1 MTDTPLSLAR
11 PLPADRFHT
20 GVRLAALVLWLLAIA
35 VVYVLLAVV
44 IGLVFGPVSGV
55 GVVIVVIAAIILA
68 QPLAWLAEKQL
79 IARWPSGRAVVLE
92 PGAITWRDRGKSQ
105 RLDMGPRL
113 NFWRWRFMVRRRRG
127 GRVPSGHHC
136 FAIRMVQADT
146 VISLYTFL
154 APAAATALS
163 ARMPFYE
170 LRRPSE
176 QGKAGPALGGRD
188 AMYLAAE
195 HARWD
200 TGAELDAADFEALL
214 AHLESGIPE
223 FNRSTQSGG

>member
-1 MTDTPLSLAR
+1 MTDTTVSLGR
-11 PLPADRFHT
+11 PLPADRFHA
-20 GVRLAALVLWLLAIA
+20 GVRLAALVLWLLAIV
-35 VVYVLLAVV
+35 VVYFILAATV
-44 IGLVFGPVSGV
+44 GLILGQVGGL
-55 GVVIVVIAAIILA
+55 GVVILLIAAVILA
-68 QPLAWLAEKQL
+68 QPLAYLAEKQL

-92 PGAITWRDRGKSQ
+92 PGAITWRDKGKNL
-105 RLDMGPRL
+105 RLEMEPRL
-113 NFWRWRFMVRRRRG
+113 NFWRWRFTVRRRRG
-127 GRVPSGHHC
+127 GRVPTGHNC
-136 FAIRMVQADT
+136 FAIRMVQGDS

-154 APAAATALS
+154 APAAATALL

-214 AHLESGIPE
+214 AHLGSGISE
-223 FNRSTQSGG
+223 FSRSTQSGG

>member
-1 MTDTPLSLAR
+1 MTDTPLSLGR
-11 PLPADRFHT
+11 PLPADRFHA
-20 GVRLAALVLWLLAIA
+20 GVRLAALLAWLLAIA
-35 VVYVLLAVV
+35 VVYLVLNVLTSLV
-44 IGLVFGPVSGV
+44 IGPVSGV
-55 GVVIVVIAAIILA
+55 GVVIILLVAIILA

-79 IARWPSGRAVVLE
+79 IARWPSGRAGVLE
-92 PGAITWRDRGKSQ
+92 PGEITWHDQGKTE
-105 RLDMGPRL
+105 RMEMGPRL
-113 NFWRWRFMVRRRRG
+113 NFWRWRFVVKRRRG
-127 GRVPSGHHC
+127 GRVPTGHHC
-136 FAIRMVQADT
+136 FAIRMVQGDT
-146 VISLYTFL
+146 VVSLYTFL
-154 APAAATALS
+154 APAAATALL

-223 FNRSTQSGG
+223 FSRSTQSGG